1 MVHPILMVVNTG
13 HSNNLLVTCT
23 AIKSFANSKIKYE
36 MKKQPTHKG
45 TKIAL
50 KDIANTIRG
59 LAMDAIGAANSGH
72 PGLPL
77 GMADVATVLWSDF
90 LKHNPKDT
98 NWPDR
103 DRFVLSGGHGSML
116 IYSLLHLYGYPLA
129 KNELKKFRQWHSK
142 TPGHPEN
149 FETKGIETTTGP
161 LGQGLANAVGFALAE
176 KSLAARYNKAGAK
189 VVDHMTY
196 VMAGDGDLEEGVSHE
211 ACSFAGHNQLGKL
224 VLFYDSNDITIDGPT
239 HLSFSENTKKRFEAY
254 GWHVQEING
263 HNYAEIA
270 ASIKNAKKEPSK
282 PSLIICKTIIGF
294 GSPNRGGTA
303 KAHGEPFPESEIQ
316 LTKETL
322 GLPPK
327 KKFFI
332 PQDVAKL
339 KTKVQSTG
347 KAATAKW
354 KTTLAKH
361 AKKDAKLNREF
372 KQILK
377 GVVPNLAQDIPTFS
391 PEKAMA
397 TRASSGAVLN
407 YLAPRI
413 PNLLGGSADLSPSNK
428 TFPKG
433 ETAFSP
439 KNPKGR
445 YIHYGVREFGMGAI
459 MNGLAL
465 HGGVIPYGGTFFV
478 FSDYMRPAMRMA
490 AIMKIQV
497 IYVLTH
503 DSIGLGEDG
512 PTHQPIEHL
521 SSFRAMPNMCVIRP
535 MDANEVAEAWKMALN
550 NTNKPTCLVLSRQSL
565 PTYNRRALKFGA
577 AKGAQKGAYV
587 LTEDKGFQSIIIAT
601 GSEVEIA
608 VDAKKLLNE
617 KGKKVRI
624 VSMPSTDTFDLQ
636 TKAYQEK
643 ILPTKIRNRVAI
655 EAGATLSWYKYVGLD
670 GKIIG
675 LDHFGAS
682 APIKTLYREFG
693 LTPEAIAKAILT
705 K

>member
-1 MVHPILMVVNTG
+1 
-13 HSNNLLVTCT
+13 
-23 AIKSFANSKIKYE
+23 

-59 LAMDAIGAANSGH
+59 LAIDAIGAANSGH

-98 NWPDR
+98 NWADR
-103 DRFVLSGGHGSML
+103 DRFILSGGHGSML
-116 IYSLLHLYGYPLA
+116 IYSLLHLYGYPLP
-129 KNELKKFRQWHSK
+129 KNELKKFRQWHSL

-176 KSLAARYNKAGAK
+176 KSLAARYNKPGAK
-189 VVDHMTY
+189 IVDHMTY

-239 HLSFSENTKKRFEAY
+239 SLSFSENTKLRFEAY
-254 GWHVQEING
+254 GWHVQEIDG
-263 HNYAEIA
+263 HNYAQIA
-270 ASIKNAKKEPSK
+270 QAIKNAKKETNQ

-316 LTKETL
+316 LTKEAL

-327 KKFFI
+327 KKFYI

-339 KTKVQSTG
+339 KAKVQATG
-347 KAATAKW
+347 KAASAKW

-361 AKKDAKLNREF
+361 AKKDPKLNKEF

-377 GVVPNLAQDIPTFS
+377 GIIPESAFKIPAFS
-391 PEKAMA
+391 PDKAMA

-407 YLAPRI
+407 YIAPKI
-413 PNLLGGSADLSPSNK
+413 PSLIGGSADLSPSNK

-433 ETAFSP
+433 ETSFSP

-459 MNGLAL
+459 MNGMAL
-465 HGGVIPYGGTFFV
+465 HGGIIPYAGTFFV

-521 SSFRAMPNMCVIRP
+521 ASLRAMPNMSVIRP
-535 MDANEVAEAWKMALN
+535 MDANEVAEAWKIALK
-550 NTNKPTCLVLSRQSL
+550 NTTKPTCLVLSRQSL
-565 PTYNRRALKFGA
+565 PTYNRRALKFA
-577 AKGAQKGAYV
+577 SAKEAQKGAYV

-608 VDAKKLLNE
+608 LEAKNILNK

-624 VSMPSTDTFDLQ
+624 VSMPSMDIFERQ
-636 TKAYQEK
+636 SKAYQEK
-643 ILPTKIRNRVAI
+643 VLPAKIKKRIAI

-682 APIKTLYREFG
+682 APIKTLYKEFG
-693 LTPEAIAKAILT
+693 LTPEAIVKAVMT

>member
-1 MVHPILMVVNTG
+1 
-13 HSNNLLVTCT
+13 
-23 AIKSFANSKIKYE
+23 
-36 MKKQPTHKG
+36 MKTQPNHKG

-116 IYSLLHLYGYPLA
+116 IYSLLHLYGYPLS
-129 KNELKKFRQWHSK
+129 KNELKKFRQWESK

-161 LGQGLANAVGFALAE
+161 LGQGIANAVGFALAE
-176 KSLAARYNKAGAK
+176 KSLAARYNKTGARI
-189 VVDHMTY
+189 VDHMTY

-224 VLFYDSNDITIDGPT
+224 ILFYDSNDITIDGPT
-239 HLSFSENTKKRFEAY
+239 HLSFSEDTTKRFEAY
-254 GWHVQEING
+254 GWHVQEIDG
-263 HNYAEIA
+263 HNYKQIA
-270 ASIKNAKKEPSK
+270 QSIKNAQKETSK
-282 PSLIICKTIIGF
+282 PSIIICKTIIGF

-316 LTKETL
+316 LTKEAL

-327 KKFFI
+327 RKFFV

-339 KTKVQSTG
+339 KAKVHSTG
-347 KAATAKW
+347 KASTAKW
-354 KTTLAKH
+354 KTTMAKH
-361 AKKDAKLNREF
+361 AKKDARLNKEF

-377 GVVPNLAQDIPTFS
+377 GFIPESAFKIPAFS
-391 PEKAMA
+391 PEKSMA

-407 YLAPRI
+407 FIAPQI
-413 PNLLGGSADLSPSNK
+413 PALIGGSADLSPSNK

-433 ETAFSP
+433 ETSFSAQ
-439 KNPKGR
+439 NPKGR

-459 MNGLAL
+459 MNGMAL
-465 HGGVIPYGGTFFV
+465 HGGVVPYAGTFFV

-490 AIMKIQV
+490 AIMKQQV

-521 SSFRAMPNMCVIRP
+521 ASLRAMPNMSIIRP
-535 MDANEVAEAWKMALN
+535 MDANEVIEAWKMALK
-550 NTNKPTCLVLSRQSL
+550 NTSKPTCLVLSRQSL
-565 PTYNRRALKFGA
+565 PTYDRKALKFA
-577 AKGAQKGAYV
+577 PAKEAQKGAYI
-587 LTEDKGFQSIIIAT
+587 LTEDKGFQSIILAT

-608 VDAKKLLNE
+608 IEAKKLLNK

-624 VSMPSTDTFDLQ
+624 VSMPSIDAFEQQ

-643 ILPTKIRNRVAI
+643 VLPAKIRNRVAI

-670 GKIIG
+670 GQIIG

-682 APIKTLYREFG
+682 APIQTLYQKFG
-693 LTPEAIAKAILT
+693 LTPQAIVKAVLT

>member
-1 MVHPILMVVNTG
+1 
-13 HSNNLLVTCT
+13 
-23 AIKSFANSKIKYE
+23 
-36 MKKQPTHKG
+36 MKKQPNHKG

-59 LAMDAIGAANSGH
+59 LAMDGVGAANSGH

-98 NWPDR
+98 HWPDR

-116 IYSLLHLYGYPLA
+116 IYSLLHLYGYPLP
-129 KNELKKFRQWHSK
+129 KSELKNFRQWHSQ

-149 FETKGIETTTGP
+149 FETKGVETTTGP

-176 KSLAARYNKAGAK
+176 KSLAARYNKSGAK
-189 VVDHMTY
+189 IVDHMTY
-196 VMAGDGDLEEGVSHE
+196 VMAGDGDLEEGISHE
-211 ACSFAGHNQLGKL
+211 VCSFAGHNQLGKL
-224 VLFYDSNDITIDGPT
+224 VLFYDSNNITIDGPT
-239 HLSFSENTKKRFEAY
+239 SLSFSDNTKMRFEAY
-254 GWHVQEING
+254 GWHVQEIDG
-263 HNYAEIA
+263 HNYAQIA
-270 ASIKNAKKEPSK
+270 QSIIKAKKETTK

-294 GSPNRGGTA
+294 GSPNRAGTA

-316 LTKETL
+316 LTKIAL

-327 KKFFI
+327 KKFYV

-339 KTKVQSTG
+339 KAKVQQTG
-347 KAATAKW
+347 KAASAKW
-354 KTTLAKH
+354 KTILAKH
-361 AKKDAKLNREF
+361 AKKDPKLNKEF

-377 GVVPNLAQDIPTFS
+377 GDIPEAAFNIPAFS
-391 PEKAMA
+391 SEKAMA

-407 YLAPRI
+407 YIAPLI
-413 PNLLGGSADLSPSNK
+413 PSLMGGSADLSPSNK

-439 KNPKGR
+439 QNPKGR
-445 YIHYGVREFGMGAI
+445 YIHYGVREFGMAAI

-465 HGGVIPYGGTFFV
+465 HGGIIPYSGTFFV

-521 SSFRAMPNMCVIRP
+521 ASLRAMPNMSIIRP
-535 MDANEVAEAWKMALN
+535 MDANEVVEAWKLALK
-550 NTNKPTCLVLSRQSL
+550 NTTKPTCLVLSRQSL
-565 PTYNRRALKFGA
+565 PTYNRRALKFA
-577 AKGAQKGAYV
+577 SAKGTQKGAYV

-608 VDAKKLLNE
+608 IEAKKLLNK
-617 KGKKVRI
+617 KGRKVRI
-624 VSMPSTDTFDLQ
+624 VSMPSTDTFEMQ
-636 TKAYQEK
+636 SKAYQEK
-643 ILPTKIRNRVAI
+643 VLPAKIKNRVAI

-682 APIKTLYREFG
+682 APIKTLYKEFG
-693 LTPEAIAKAILT
+693 LTPEALVKAVLS